1 MADDDQEIPGQQHAS
16 PIAAPLDGKSTA
28 SANTPLPPAPS
39 TSPSTIV
46 DPSPPAPSEAAVV
59 KTGSS
64 DSQPMITTSS
74 TASILPAQVQPTMD
88 DTGPSPYGTR
98 RSRLLAS
105 HARINYAED
114 RELDMDYDESP
125 ASKKPRDSSTSCSSM
140 NLQVE
145 DYDNTGVSTRR
156 RSLTTAIAPPALK
169 GGNATVPKEHI
180 PGLSSFSMHQEP
192 GAPAQQT
199 SKKRKAPGAAPVTQS
214 NTSVTPSVTTS
225 KNVSRKAATAISSNS
240 SRTTNMLSFDDSKG
254 YLKDGVMKADDGTV
268 LAVNDHVY
276 LVCEPPGEPY
286 YLARIMEFLHANN
299 NQKLPVEALR
309 VNWYYRPRDIG
320 RKVTDTRVVFASMH
334 SETCPITS
342 LRGKCQ
348 IAHRHDIENVDDF
361 RKIKD
366 SFWYDKMFDR
376 FIHRYYEVIPTSQVI
391 NVPIKVKKLLDE
403 RWKFVIVEQGRG
415 KELTSAIK
423 SCKRCSGYCAS
434 NDSVD
439 CAMCKN
445 TYHMNCVR
453 PPLLKKPARGFAWS
467 CGPCS
472 RKQERKLEARN
483 IPNLS
488 DKAHEG
494 DEEEPFDEE
503 EEEHG
508 GAITINGTESESQAA
523 GARPATAE
531 QIAQAKLWPYRY
543 LGIHCRVEDALDH
556 DDRIYPRASSRLGP
570 KHQANVVVWHG
581 QPVELVKPAEIKR
594 RYMKGGAYKK
604 DGKST
609 KDNVATVEEDKLA
622 KEKRPRWVMDEPYG
636 YVRRGEDLP
645 NDDAKNTAKVQFRM
659 PKVGDVSTRG
669 VSQWTSDP
677 SDPDQRE
684 KVIDEYM
691 THAKAKA
698 SHIGVEEYS
707 TNFLDKALELLY
719 KENFNVQRA
728 LTSLTHVSKRTD
740 LKEPELTKE
749 ELKRFEEGVAK
760 FGSELRRV
768 SRHVGKSRKHGEI
781 VRFYYMWKKTPRGQQ
796 IWGSYESRKG
806 KKHAKQVDAKLVD
819 DVADEAD
826 DSAFDSVKASSR
838 KRNFECKFC
847 SSRESPQWRRA
858 PGTAPGTTV
867 PVDSSL
873 RNSKDKGDHLIVALC
888 QRCAGLWRKY
898 GIQWENIDE
907 VAKMVANNG
916 GRAWRKKMDAAFLA
930 ELISANETS
939 SIRVSSVTAATA
951 TANGVEVPPS
961 LTIQPGQE
969 VSKKRQKLEH
979 QAAQTAP
986 NGPIV
991 EPPKKKPVEKPPEP
1005 LIPEQPVV
1013 RVLPCAVCYEMEP
1026 MGDQRLSCKHCRMT
1040 VHRNCYGIAEGR
1052 PVNKW
1057 SCDTCSNDTVPQI
1070 STSYECVLCPVT
1082 HNEQELLEPPRV
1094 SHKKKSDREREK
1106 ERLEREMVLERT
1118 EQYQRRQDESG
1129 RPRNP
1134 REPLKRTTGNRWVHV
1149 TCAVWHPEIKFSSAA
1164 SLEASEG
1171 FQSIPGTRYEQCCK
1185 LCKSNTGA
1193 CINCYQCAATFHVA
1207 CAIQYGYGLGFDITP
1222 VKGSRKDIVNTLT
1235 LGSETGNVTPVAYC
1249 REHTVKSIVHPIS
1262 EVVEGSTL
1270 NALQLFVRTYKQA
1283 DLSLTG
1289 TVRKA
1294 AMMNSVTRGMVQ
1306 STGTSHRGS
1315 LSNPA
1320 HAQRSSRVSP
1330 AAATVKSEEFDE
1342 DGDRVVHLNDNIV
1355 DEPIR
1360 KVCDSCGHDASPKWH
1375 KVEKKT
1381 PPKANDPGDKDLHAQ
1396 PDEAYTITNGQVNG
1410 VTVHHPE
1417 TPRDEAVS
1425 GAQDDGDGTNGTLDS
1440 QQGSPTF
1447 MHRDLEDLNG
1457 DLEYHPEVQEI
1468 PVYLCHKCHLRK
1480 LRNPTPPPA
1489 TEYGMDGSQ
1498 SEHRP
1503 DGVDT
1508 PSPPPPPPP
1517 PPPPQPLWSFPP
1529 SALAHDRYTGWP
1541 GPPPVHYA
1549 GPPRLANGISPS
1561 PPSAPPPVPA
1571 HFPPPPGQYHSSGY
1585 RHGPG
1590 QHEMAP
1596 QRVMNGIAGG
1606 YHGPHSS
1613 SGHLAAGPYSPHAL
1627 APSRMQHSG
1636 AGARDMVSPRMQ
1648 QQQQIHGPH
1657 GPPRAEENP
1666 FAVPFQAHR
1675 SPRQDHQRMYGSPR
1689 GVNERPET
1697 PPGAMNRGGVWHGSD
1712 GRLNNGASESPS
1724 LRNLLH

>member
-1 MADDDQEIPGQQHAS
+1 MADDNDEISEEAHAS
-16 PIAAPLDGKSTA
+16 PKTAPLKGELSAST
-28 SANTPLPPAPS
+28 NTPLPPASS
-39 TSPSTIV
+39 TSPSTLL
-46 DPSPPAPSEAAVV
+46 DPTPPSLSEVAPL
-59 KTGSS
+59 KTGSLE
-64 DSQPMITTSS
+64 SQPMTATSS
-74 TASILPAQVQPTMD
+74 TSSTLHTQLQPTME

-98 RSRLLAS
+98 SRNRGGNV
-105 HARINYAED
+105 RINYAED
-114 RELDMDYDESP
+114 RELDMDYEWAS
-125 ASKKPRDSSTSCSSM
+125 ASKKPRYSSTSASSTDP
-140 NLQVE
+140 QVE
-145 DYDNTGVSTRR
+145 DSVITGVNTRR
-156 RSLTTAIAPPALK
+156 RSVTTAVSPPASK
-169 GGNATVPKEHI
+169 GGNSSVPKDQI
-180 PGLSSFSMHQEP
+180 PGLSSFPVQPEP
-192 GAPAQQT
+192 GVPIQQT
-199 SKKRKAPGAAPVTQS
+199 SKKRKAPGAAPVTPS
-214 NTSVTPSVTTS
+214 NPSATSSATNC
-225 KNVSRKAATAISSNS
+225 KGVSRKVAATTSTSGP
-240 SRTTNMLSFDDSKG
+240 RTTNMLSFEESKG
-254 YLKDGVMKADDGTV
+254 YLKNGVLKADDGTL

-286 YLARIMEFLHANN
+286 YLARIMEFLHAKNDH
-299 NQKLPVEALR
+299 KLPIESLR

-320 RKVTDTRVVFASMH
+320 RKVTDTRVIFASMH

-342 LRGKCQ
+342 LRGKCH
-348 IAHRHDIENVDDF
+348 IAHRHDIGNLDDF

-391 NVPIKVKKLLDE
+391 NVPVKVKKLLDE

-483 IPNLS
+483 IPHLNE
-488 DKAHEG
+488 KAHEG

-503 EEEHG
+503 EEENG
-508 GAITINGTESESQAA
+508 GATTSNGAESESQAV
-523 GARPATAE
+523 GPRPATAE

-543 LGIHCRVEDALDH
+543 LGIHCRVEDALDY

-594 RYMKGGAYKK
+594 RYMKGGSYKK
-604 DGKST
+604 DGKSS
-609 KDNVATVEEDKLA
+609 KENVATVEEDKMS

-645 NDDAKNTAKVQFRM
+645 NDDPKNTAKVQFRM
-659 PKVGDVSTRG
+659 PAVGEVSTRG
-669 VSQWTSDP
+669 VSHWNSDT

-691 THAKAKA
+691 TRAKAKA
-698 SHIGVEEYS
+698 SHIGVDEHS

-728 LTSLTHVSKRTD
+728 LTSLSSVQKRTD

-760 FGSELRRV
+760 YGSELRNV

-796 IWGSYESRKG
+796 IWGSYEGRKG
-806 KKHAKQVDAKLVD
+806 KKQAKQVDTKLVD
-819 DVADEAD
+819 DVADDVD

-847 SSRESPQWRRA
+847 SSRKSPQWRRA

-867 PVDSSL
+867 PVDSSS

-907 VAKMVANNG
+907 VAKMVANSG
-916 GRAWRKKMDAAFLA
+916 GRAWRRKMDAEFLA
-930 ELISANETS
+930 ELINANEMS
-939 SIRVSSVTAATA
+939 SIGVSSATAATA
-951 TANGVEVPPS
+951 TAIGVDVPPN

-969 VSKKRQKLEH
+969 VSKKRQKLENQTS
-979 QAAQTAP
+979 QALP
-986 NGPIV
+986 NGANV

-1005 LIPEQPVV
+1005 LIPEQPVDK
-1013 RVLPCAVCYEMEP
+1013 VLPCAVCYEMEP
-1026 MGDQRLSCKHCRMT
+1026 MGDQRFSCRHCRLT

-1052 PVNKW
+1052 PNNKW
-1057 SCDTCSNDTVPQI
+1057 SCDTCSNDTAPHI

-1082 HNEQELLEPPRV
+1082 HNEQDLLEPPKV
-1094 SHKKKSDREREK
+1094 SHKKKSDRERDK

-1118 EQYQRRQDESG
+1118 EQYYRRQDETG

-1134 REPLKRTTGNRWVHV
+1134 REPFKRTTGNRWVHV
-1149 TCAVWHPEIKFSSAA
+1149 TCAVWHPEIKFSNAA

-1171 FQSIPGTRYEQCCK
+1171 FQSIPATRYEQYCK

-1193 CINCYQCAATFHVA
+1193 CINCHQCSATFHVA
-1207 CAIQYGYGLGFDITP
+1207 CAIQYGYRLGFDITP
-1222 VKGSRKDIVNTLT
+1222 VKGSRKDIVSTMT
-1235 LGSETGNVTPVAYC
+1235 IGSETGNVTPVAYC
-1249 REHTVKSIVHPIS
+1249 REHTIKSIVHSIS
-1262 EVVEGSTL
+1262 EAIENSSL
-1270 NALQLFVRTYKQA
+1270 NALQQFVRTYKQA

-1294 AMMNSVTRGMVQ
+1294 ALMNSATRGLTQ
-1306 STGTSHRGS
+1306 ATTTGHRGS
-1315 LSNPA
+1315 VSTAALAP
-1320 HAQRSSRVSP
+1320 RSSRVSP
-1330 AAATVKSEEFDE
+1330 AAVTVKSEEFDE
-1342 DGDRVVHLNDNIV
+1342 DGDRVVHLSDNIV
-1355 DEPIR
+1355 NEPTR
-1360 KVCDSCGHDASPKWH
+1360 KVCGSCGNEASPKWH
-1375 KVEKKT
+1375 KVENKSS
-1381 PPKANDPGDKDLHAQ
+1381 PAANTQVDGQATGVAIQHS
-1396 PDEAYTITNGQVNG
+1396 EATRNQ
-1410 VTVHHPE
+1410 
-1417 TPRDEAVS
+1417 AVS
-1425 GAQDDGDGTNGTLDS
+1425 GAPGIGEGVNGTLGG
-1440 QQGSPTF
+1440 QHGSPTPI
-1447 MHRDLEDLNG
+1447 HGVPDKLDRDLESPSEAQDTP
-1457 DLEYHPEVQEI
+1457 D
-1468 PVYLCHKCHLRK
+1468 YLCHKCYLRK
-1480 LRNPTPPPA
+1480 VRHPTPPPA
-1489 TEYGMDGSQ
+1489 TDHGSQ
-1498 SEHRP
+1498 PGNRP
-1503 DGVDT
+1503 NAVDT

-1517 PPPPQPLWSFPP
+1517 PQPLWPFPP
-1529 SALAHDRYTGWP
+1529 SASAHDRYTGWP

-1549 GPPRLANGISPS
+1549 GPPRVPNGIPPS
-1561 PPSAPPPVPA
+1561 PPSAPPPLPT
-1571 HFPPPPGQYHSSGY
+1571 HFPPPPGQYHNGGY
-1585 RHGPG
+1585 RHSPS
-1590 QHEMAP
+1590 HHDMAP
-1596 QRVMNGIAGG
+1596 QRALNGISGP
-1606 YHGPHSS
+1606 YHGPHSN
-1613 SGHLAAGPYSPHAL
+1613 SGLLATASYSPHAL
-1627 APSRMQHSG
+1627 PASRMAHSG
-1636 AGARDMVSPRMQ
+1636 PAPRNMISPRTQHQ
-1648 QQQQIHGPH
+1648 QPIQGPH

-1675 SPRQDHQRMYGSPR
+1675 SPRQDHQGIYGSPH

-1697 PPGAMNRGGVWHGSD
+1697 PPGGMTRSGVWPGVD
-1712 GRLNNGASESPS
+1712 GPLSNGASASPS

>member
-1 MADDDQEIPGQQHAS
+1 MED
-16 PIAAPLDGKSTA
+16 
-28 SANTPLPPAPS
+28 N
-39 TSPSTIV
+39 
-46 DPSPPAPSEAAVV
+46 
-59 KTGSS
+59 
-64 DSQPMITTSS
+64 
-74 TASILPAQVQPTMD
+74 
-88 DTGPSPYGTR
+88 GPSPYGTR
-98 RSRLLAS
+98 SRNRGGN
-105 HARINYAED
+105 ARINYAED
-114 RELDMDYDESP
+114 RELEMDYEWAN
-125 ASKKPRDSSTSCSSM
+125 ASKKARDSSTSASST
-140 NLQVE
+140 NLQAE
-145 DYDNTGVSTRR
+145 DSESTGINTRR
-156 RSLTTAIAPPALK
+156 RSLTTAALPLTSK
-169 GGNATVPKEHI
+169 GGTSTLPKDNI
-180 PGLSSFSMHQEP
+180 PGLSSFPVHPEP
-192 GAPAQQT
+192 GTSTQQI
-199 SKKRKAPGAAPVTQS
+199 SKKRKAPGAVPAAPTNPLAASSAS
-214 NTSVTPSVTTS
+214 NS
-225 KNVSRKAATAISSNS
+225 KGASRKAAAAVISTNSLRSSNILTFEG
-240 SRTTNMLSFDDSKG
+240 SRG
-254 YLKDGVMKADDGTV
+254 YLQNGELRADDGTV

-286 YLARIMEFLHANN
+286 YLARIMEFLHEKNDHE
-299 NQKLPVEALR
+299 LPIESLR

-320 RKVTDTRVVFASMH
+320 RKVTDTRVIFASMH
-334 SETCPITS
+334 SETSPITS
-342 LRGKCQ
+342 LRGKCH
-348 IAHRHDIENVDDF
+348 IAHRHDIDNLDDF
-361 RKIKD
+361 RKMKD

-391 NVPIKVKKLLDE
+391 NVPVKVKKLLDE

-483 IPNLS
+483 IPHLNE
-488 DKAHEG
+488 KAHEG
-494 DEEEPFDEE
+494 EEEEPFDEE

-508 GAITINGTESESQAA
+508 DATTSNSADSESQA
-523 GARPATAE
+523 GGVRPATTE

-543 LGIHCRVEDALDH
+543 LGIHCRVEDALDY

-594 RYMKGGAYKK
+594 RYMKSGGYKK
-604 DGKST
+604 EGKPN
-609 KDNVATVEEDKLA
+609 KENVATIEEDKIS

-636 YVRRGEDLP
+636 YVRRGEDLSNNNP
-645 NDDAKNTAKVQFRM
+645 KNTARVQFRM
-659 PKVGDVSTRG
+659 PEVGDVSTRG
-669 VSQWTSDP
+669 VSHWTSDP

-691 THAKAKA
+691 THARAKA

-728 LTSLTHVSKRTD
+728 LTSLSNVQKRAD

-760 FGSELRRV
+760 YGSELRNV

-796 IWGSYESRKG
+796 IWGSHENRKG
-806 KKHAKQVDAKLVD
+806 KKQSKLVDAKLVD
-819 DVADEAD
+819 DVADDVD

-847 SSRESPQWRRA
+847 SSRKSPQWRRA

-867 PVDSSL
+867 PIDSSS

-907 VAKMVANNG
+907 VAKMVANSG
-916 GRAWRKKMDAAFLA
+916 GRAWRRKMDAEFLA
-930 ELISANETS
+930 ELINANEMS
-939 SIRVSSVTAATA
+939 SIGVSSATAATA
-951 TANGVEVPPS
+951 TAVGVEVPSS

-969 VSKKRQKLEH
+969 VSKKRQKVEN
-979 QAAQTAP
+979 QAAQTP
-986 NGPIV
+986 SNGAIV

-1013 RVLPCAVCYEMEP
+1013 KVLPCAVCYEMEP
-1026 MGDQRLSCKHCRMT
+1026 MGDQRLTCKHCRMT
-1040 VHRNCYGIAEGR
+1040 VHRNCYGVAESR

-1057 SCDTCSNDTVPQI
+1057 SCDTCSNDTAPQI

-1082 HNEQELLEPPRV
+1082 HNEQELLEPPKV

-1118 EQYQRRQDESG
+1118 EQYYRRQDESG

-1134 REPLKRTTGNRWVHV
+1134 REPFKRTSGNRWVHV
-1149 TCAVWHPEIKFSSAA
+1149 TCAVWHPEIKFSNAA

-1171 FQSIPGTRYEQCCK
+1171 FQSIPTARYEQVCK

-1193 CINCYQCAATFHVA
+1193 CINCHQCAATFHVA
-1207 CAIQYGYGLGFDITP
+1207 CAIQYGYRLGFDITP
-1222 VKGSRKDIVNTLT
+1222 VKGSRKDVVSTLT
-1235 LGSETGNVTPVAYC
+1235 IGSETGNVTPVAYC
-1249 REHTVKSIVHPIS
+1249 REHMVKSIVHAIS
-1262 EVVEGSTL
+1262 EAIENSSL

-1294 AMMNSVTRGMVQ
+1294 AMMNSATRGIVQ
-1306 STGTSHRGS
+1306 ATSTSHRGS
-1315 LSNPA
+1315 VSNSALAP
-1320 HAQRSSRVSP
+1320 RSSRVSP
-1330 AAATVKSEEFDE
+1330 AAVTVKSEEFDE
-1342 DGDRVVHLNDNIV
+1342 DGDRIIHLNDNV
-1355 DEPIR
+1355 VNEPTR
-1360 KVCDSCGHDASPKWH
+1360 KVCSSCEHEASPKWH
-1375 KVEKKT
+1375 KVEMKVCS
-1381 PPKANDPGDKDLHAQ
+1381 AAIDQIDNDQHMP
-1396 PDEAYTITNGQVNG
+1396 PDEGYTATNGQING
-1410 VTVHHPE
+1410 VAIHHSE
-1417 TPRDEAVS
+1417 TLQDEALSDV
-1425 GAQDDGDGTNGTLDS
+1425 QDIGDGKNGVL
-1440 QQGSPTF
+1440 GGHRESPTPP
-1447 MHRDLEDLNG
+1447 HPDCENLNRDLESSSEGQDA
-1457 DLEYHPEVQEI
+1457 
-1468 PVYLCHKCHLRK
+1468 PVYLCHKCYLRK

-1498 SEHRP
+1498 PESYRHNAL
-1503 DGVDT
+1503 DT

-1517 PPPPQPLWSFPP
+1517 PQPLWPFPP
-1529 SALAHDRYTGWP
+1529 SASVHDRYTGWP

-1549 GPPRLANGISPS
+1549 GPPRLANGIPASPS
-1561 PPSAPPPVPA
+1561 NAPPPMST
-1571 HFPPPPGQYHSSGY
+1571 HFAPPPGQYHNGGY
-1585 RHGPG
+1585 RHSPAH
-1590 QHEMAP
+1590 HEMVP
-1596 QRVMNGIAGG
+1596 QRGMNGIPGP
-1606 YHGPHSS
+1606 YHGSHSN
-1613 SGHLAAGPYSPHAL
+1613 SGHMATTPYTPHAL
-1627 APSRMQHSG
+1627 PPSRMHHG
-1636 AGARDMVSPRMQ
+1636 GGGPRDMISPRMQ
-1648 QQQQIHGPH
+1648 HQQPIHGPH

-1675 SPRQDHQRMYGSPR
+1675 SPRQDHQGIYGSPH

-1697 PPGAMNRGGVWHGSD
+1697 PPGAMNRGGVWPGSD
-1712 GRLNNGASESPS
+1712 GPLGNGASASPS

>member
-1 MADDDQEIPGQQHAS
+1 MADGNHGFSEEQHHA
-16 PIAAPLDGKSTA
+16 PPKTAPLDGNSSA
-28 SANTPLPPAPS
+28 SAIAPLPPAPS
-39 TSPSTIV
+39 TSPLV
-46 DPSPPAPSEAAVV
+46 DPSPPSLPEAAPVQ
-59 KTGSS
+59 TGSL
-64 DSQPMITTSS
+64 DSQPMTTTSPTPS
-74 TASILPAQVQPTMD
+74 TLPALLQPTMD
-88 DTGPSPYGTR
+88 DNGPSPYGTR
-98 RSRLLAS
+98 SRNRGGNP
-105 HARINYAED
+105 RINYAED
-114 RELDMDYDESP
+114 RELDMDYDWTP
-125 ASKKPRDSSTSCSSM
+125 ASKKPRDSSTSASST
-140 NLQVE
+140 NLQTE
-145 DYDNTGVSTRR
+145 DVDNTGVSTRR
-156 RSLTTAIAPPALK
+156 RSLTTAVLPPASK
-169 GGNATVPKEHI
+169 GTSSTVPKDQI
-180 PGLSSFSMHQEP
+180 PGLSSFPVHSEP
-192 GAPAQQT
+192 GLPTQQP
-199 SKKRKAPGAAPVTQS
+199 SKKRKAPGAAPA
-214 NTSVTPSVTTS
+214 TPSNPSATSGATSS
-225 KNVSRKAATAISSNS
+225 KNNSRKAVTATPTNS
-240 SRTTNMLSFDDSKG
+240 SRTTNMLSFDDSKC
-254 YLKDGVMKADDGTV
+254 YLRNGGLRADDGTV
-268 LAVNDHVY
+268 LSVNDHVY

-286 YLARIMEFLHANN
+286 YLARIMEFLHAKNDHK
-299 NQKLPVEALR
+299 QPIESLR

-320 RKVTDTRVVFASMH
+320 RKVTDTRFVFASMH

-342 LRGKCQ
+342 LRGKCH
-348 IAHRHDIENVDDF
+348 IAHRHNIENLDDF
-361 RKIKD
+361 RKVKD

-391 NVPIKVKKLLDE
+391 NVPVKVKKLLDE
-403 RWKFVIVEQGRG
+403 RWKFVIVELGRG

-472 RKQERKLEARN
+472 RKQERNLEARN
-483 IPNLS
+483 IPHLNE
-488 DKAHEG
+488 KGNEG
-494 DEEEPFDEE
+494 EEDEPFDEE

-508 GAITINGTESESQAA
+508 GGITSNGAESESQAA
-523 GARPATAE
+523 GTRPATAE

-543 LGIHCRVEDALDH
+543 LGIHCRVEDALDY

-594 RYMKGGAYKK
+594 RYVKGGGYKK
-604 DGKST
+604 DGKPG
-609 KDNVATVEEDKLA
+609 KDNVATVEEDKMA

-645 NDDAKNTAKVQFRM
+645 NDDPKNTAKVQFRM
-659 PKVGDVSTRG
+659 PEVGDVSTRG
-669 VSQWTSDP
+669 VSQWISDP

-698 SHIGVEEYS
+698 SHIGVKDYS

-728 LTSLTHVSKRTD
+728 LTSLDSVQKRAD

-749 ELKRFEEGVAK
+749 ELRRFEEGVAK
-760 FGSELRRV
+760 YGSELRNV

-796 IWGSYESRKG
+796 IWGSYENRKG

-819 DVADEAD
+819 DVADEVD

-847 SSRESPQWRRA
+847 SSRKSPQWRRA

-867 PVDSSL
+867 PVDSSS

-907 VAKMVANNG
+907 VAKMVANTG
-916 GRAWRKKMDAAFLA
+916 GKAWRKKMDPAFLA
-930 ELISANETS
+930 ELISANDMS
-939 SIRVSSVTAATA
+939 SIAVSSVTAAAA
-951 TANGVEVPPS
+951 TAVGVEVPPS

-969 VSKKRQKLEH
+969 VSKKRQKVEN
-979 QAAQTAP
+979 QAAQTVP
-986 NGPIV
+986 NGTIV
-991 EPPKKKPVEKPPEP
+991 EAPKKKPVEKPPEP

-1013 RVLPCAVCYEMEP
+1013 RILPCAVCHE
-1026 MGDQRLSCKHCRMT
+1026 MGDQRLSCKHCRLT

-1052 PVNKW
+1052 PINKW
-1057 SCDTCSNDTVPQI
+1057 SCDTCSNDTAPQI

-1082 HNEQELLEPPRV
+1082 HNEQDLLEPPKV

-1106 ERLEREMVLERT
+1106 ERLEREMVLEHT
-1118 EQYQRRQDESG
+1118 EQYYRRQDESG

-1134 REPLKRTTGNRWVHV
+1134 REPFKRTTGNRWVHV
-1149 TCAVWHPEIKFSSAA
+1149 TCAVWHPEIKFSNAA

-1171 FQSIPGTRYEQCCK
+1171 FQSIPATRYEQYCK

-1193 CINCYQCAATFHVA
+1193 CINCHQCAATFHVA
-1207 CAIQYGYGLGFDITP
+1207 CAVQYGYRLGFDITP
-1222 VKGSRKDIVNTLT
+1222 VKGSRKDIVSTLT
-1235 LGSETGNVTPVAYC
+1235 IGSETGNATPVVYC
-1249 REHTVKSIVHPIS
+1249 REHTVKPIVHPIS
-1262 EVVEGSTL
+1262 EAVGESSL

-1294 AMMNSVTRGMVQ
+1294 AMMNSVTRGLAQV
-1306 STGTSHRGS
+1306 TGTGHRAS
-1315 LSNPA
+1315 VSNPGLA
-1320 HAQRSSRVSP
+1320 PRSSRVSP

-1342 DGDRVVHLNDNIV
+1342 DGDRVVHLSDNVV
-1355 DEPIR
+1355 DEPTR
-1360 KVCDSCGHDASPKWH
+1360 KICGSCGHDASPKWH

-1381 PPKANDPGDKDLHAQ
+1381 SPAAKDQMEPADDDRCTQ
-1396 PDEAYTITNGQVNG
+1396 PDEECTITNGRVNG
-1410 VTVHHPE
+1410 VNMNHPGAS
-1417 TPRDEAVS
+1417 RDEEAAPGERDV
-1425 GAQDDGDGTNGTLDS
+1425 GAGTNGTQDS
-1440 QQGSPTF
+1440 QHGSPTLAP
-1447 MHRDLEDLNG
+1447 RDPEDLDG
-1457 DLEYHPEVQEI
+1457 DLESTSEVQDAAI
-1468 PVYLCHKCHLRK
+1468 YLCHKCY

-1498 SEHRP
+1498 PEHRP
-1503 DGVDT
+1503 NVVDT

-1517 PPPPQPLWSFPP
+1517 PQPLWPFPP
-1529 SALAHDRYTGWP
+1529 SAAAHDRYTGWP

-1549 GPPRLANGISPS
+1549 GPHRLANGIPPS
-1561 PPSAPPPVPA
+1561 PPSAPPPLPT
-1571 HFPPPPGQYHSSGY
+1571 HFPPPPGQYHNGGY
-1585 RHGPG
+1585 RHGPSHHDMG
-1590 QHEMAP
+1590 P
-1596 QRVMNGIAGG
+1596 QRAMNGIAGP
-1606 YHGPHSS
+1606 YHGPHSN
-1613 SGHLAAGPYSPHAL
+1613 SGHLTAAPYSPHVI
-1627 APSRMQHSG
+1627 APSRMQHGGSG
-1636 AGARDMVSPRMQ
+1636 TRDMISPPMQ
-1648 QQQQIHGPH
+1648 HQQPMHGPH

-1675 SPRQDHQRMYGSPR
+1675 SPRQDHQGIYGSPR

-1697 PPGAMNRGGVWHGSD
+1697 PPGTMNRGGVWAGGD